1 MATPPDVLAANGAA
15 DTDTTVALFEEMGK
29 PADPSPAPEA
39 DSPRTVTN
47 VTPSA
52 GEPTVTIKRGQ
63 RGPQKTARIEF
74 SGDHAGLWILA
85 WINPKRKL
93 FRDLNSGDEER
104 SDAALATMI
113 IDHNFTWSED
123 SDEDAKEGDAHA
135 AGDAM
140 PRPLTYD
147 ALGDLE
153 QDFYIEV
160 GRGIG
165 DAVNKLVELPKS
177 R

>member
-1 MATPPDVLAANGAA
+1 MDTVSLPDGIADAETAAMLA
-15 DTDTTVALFEEMGK
+15 
-29 PADPSPAPEA
+29 APEA
-39 DSPRTVTN
+39 ALPAAPPPAVTN
-47 VTPSA
+47 VTPSV
-52 GEPTVTIKRGQ
+52 GDPVVTIRRGQ

-74 SGDHAGLWILA
+74 AGDYAGLWVVA

-104 SDAALATMI
+104 SDGALALMI
-113 IDHNFTWSED
+113 LDHNLSW
-123 SDEDAKEGDAHA
+123 SDESATPGEV
-135 AGDAM
+135 M
-140 PRPLTYD
+140 PKPLTYD

-153 QDFYIEV
+153 QDLYIEI

-165 DAVNKLVELPKS
+165 EAVNKLVELPKS